1 MAGTTSHAGATIP
14 GQSARGS
21 QVRTGWVGWI
31 VFAGVMMVMIGS
43 LHFIEGL
50 VAIFKDQYYVVGDKG
65 LVVTVDYT
73 AWGWVH
79 MIGGALVVAAGVAL
93 FAGRTWARVVAVA
106 VAALSI
112 LLNFGF
118 TAAYPVWSI
127 LLIAMDVLVIYAVCV
142 HGREMEA

>member
-1 MAGTTSHAGATIP
+1 
-14 GQSARGS
+14 
-21 QVRTGWVGWI
+21 VGWVI
-31 VFAGVMMVMIGS
+31 FAAVMMVMIGS
-43 LHFIEGL
+43 LHLIEGL
-50 VAIFKDQYYVVGDKG
+50 VAIFKDQYYIVGDKG

-79 MIGGALVVAAGVAL
+79 LIGGAIVVAAGVAL

-106 VAALSI
+106 VASLSI